1 MHSRTALPTS
11 QKENI
16 IKNELEGIKE
26 RCSTQTQKEEQIN
39 RFQKEL
45 TERGYQPDIIKKLQN
60 SNHQYPVRDD
70 IRPNNKHYFWFP
82 FINDKF
88 DKKIKNTI
96 KRSGF
101 QIGLYRRKTK
111 M

>member
-16 IKNELEGIKE
+16 IKNELERIKE

-45 TERGYQPDIIKKLQN
+45 TERGYQPDIIQKLQN
-60 SNHQYPVRDD
+60 SKHQHPVRDA
-70 IRPNNKHYFWFP
+70 IRSYNKHYIWFP
-82 FINDKF
+82 FINFKF
-88 DKKIKNTI
+88 DNFLT
-96 KRSGF
+96 F
-101 QIGLYRRKTK
+101 CYTK
-111 M
+111 